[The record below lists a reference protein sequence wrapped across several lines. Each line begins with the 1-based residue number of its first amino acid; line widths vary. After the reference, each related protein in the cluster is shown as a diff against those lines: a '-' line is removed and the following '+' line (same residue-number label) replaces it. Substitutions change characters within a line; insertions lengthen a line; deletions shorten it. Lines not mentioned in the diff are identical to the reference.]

1 MQDSIRVLIADDHPL
16 FRDGM
21 RGLLGSLPDM
31 EVVGEASSGEQAIE
45 LARELQ
51 PDVIL
56 MDIQMPGIN
65 GIEATREIVHVS
77 PRIGVVVVTMFE
89 DDDSVFAAM
98 RAGARGYL
106 LKDASGREV
115 GHAVR
120 AVASGEAIFGAG
132 VAQRLIS
139 FFGAP
144 SPAVSAGSRRAFPEL
159 TEREEEILSLVAQGK
174 INQEIAKELFV
185 SLKTVRNHVS
195 NIFLKLQVADR
206 AQAVIR
212 AREAGLGHEKPSRDS
227 VEPRSDE
234 RGSLG

>member
-1 MQDSIRVLIADDHPL
+1 M
-16 FRDGM
+16 
-21 RGLLGSLPDM
+21 
-31 EVVGEASSGEQAIE
+31 
-45 LARELQ
+45 
-51 PDVIL
+51 
-56 MDIQMPGIN
+56 
-65 GIEATREIVHVS
+65 S

-106 LKDASGREV
+106 LKDSSGQEV

-120 AVASGEAIFGAG
+120 AVAGGEAIFGAG
-132 VAQRLIS
+132 VAKRLIS
-139 FFGAP
+139 FFSAP
-144 SPAVSAGSRRAFPEL
+144 SPAVCAGSRRAFPEL

-174 INQEIAKELFV
+174 GNREIAKELFV

-212 AREAGLGHEKPSRDS
+212 AREAGLGHEKT
-227 VEPRSDE
+227 
-234 RGSLG
+234 